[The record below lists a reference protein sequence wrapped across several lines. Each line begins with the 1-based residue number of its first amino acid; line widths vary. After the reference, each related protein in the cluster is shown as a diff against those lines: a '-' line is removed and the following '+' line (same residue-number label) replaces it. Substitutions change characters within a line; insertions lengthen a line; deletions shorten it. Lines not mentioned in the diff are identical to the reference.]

1 MPTQTFTFNGGF
13 VQTYTVTT
21 PGTLTIVASGAQG
34 GNGNGTS
41 MGGLG
46 GQITGTYTI
55 TSTSSLPQTF
65 NIVVGGQGGNGS
77 GAIGGAGGVG
87 AIPGGMGGS
96 SPQGGN
102 SGGGGGAAS
111 TIQFG
116 SFYIMIAGGGGGGGS
131 DGASTPGG
139 TGEECREEMELL
151 RHHLQVG
158 RAEEAGK
165 IRSVEKAGQ
174 PGLESTGSSPGED
187 GTSSSGGA
195 GGFGGFLNAT
205 PAGGGGGGGG
215 GQQSGGGGGG
225 GFLGGAGGGGASAA
239 DPTLFSSVST
249 TAGVQSGDGQVTV
262 TFVQIL
268 PAPTLLTFVCPRK
281 GDGLSIIS

>member
-1 MPTQTFTFNGGF
+1 MTRVLGIFFCLILLFIPPKQNNKNKMPTQTFTFNGGF

-116 SFYIMIAGGGGGGGS
+116 SFYIMIAGGGGGGEAMVQALQEGQ
-131 DGASTPGG
+131 
-139 TGEECREEMELL
+139 GEECREEMELL

-174 PGLESTGSSPGED
+174 PGLEQRALPLERMARLQAEEQVGLE
-187 GTSSSGGA
+187 
-195 GGFGGFLNAT
+195 GF
-205 PAGGGGGGGG
+205 
-215 GQQSGGGGGG
+215 
-225 GFLGGAGGGGASAA
+225 
-239 DPTLFSSVST
+239 
-249 TAGVQSGDGQVTV
+249 
-262 TFVQIL
+262 
-268 PAPTLLTFVCPRK
+268 
-281 GDGLSIIS
+281 